1 MSQRYVYILCVLLN
15 YPMTV
20 LRKDQERASLWRGG
34 LLLLFREDKLPPNV
48 ILCSPK
54 FLWSLGSGGF
64 HVVVKAVSGGGG
76 RGCVFFIPDPLRTQ
90 CFINLLTSI
99 CTYKQCLQRN
109 TFTCVDWLVHNYS
122 YLERH
127 GKLSVASHIN
137 NVSNPS
143 HSMVHWPRVWRVI

>member
-1 MSQRYVYILCVLLN
+1 MFTFCVCFWII
-15 YPMTV
+15 PWQFWEKIK
-20 LRKDQERASLWRGG
+20 REPASGEAGCFSFSERINFLQMW
-34 LLLLFREDKLPPNV
+34 FCVPPNSCEV
-48 ILCSPK
+48 WAPVVFMSSWKLCR
-54 FLWSLGSGGF
+54 
-64 HVVVKAVSGGGG
+64 GGG